1 MNRKKAIITVS
12 LFFLLFGCGTDS
24 NTDQNK
30 QDTPITGSN
39 KLIDQQP
46 SADAKEM
53 INKHEE
59 ISAIKAVNNSETIV
73 VAVKVNH
80 SERFTL
86 KSLRKK
92 MEKELKDS
100 FPKLDVEFSTDLKI
114 FLELE
119 KLEEEIQA
127 DHFTEDKLDKGLK
140 EIIKL
145 SKEQT

>member
-24 NTDQNK
+24 TTEQDK
-30 QDTPITGSN
+30 QDTPIKGSN

-46 SADAKEM
+46 SSDAKE
-53 INKHEE
+53 ILNKHEE
-59 ISAIKAVNNSETIV
+59 ITAIKAVNNSKTIV
-73 VAVKVNH
+73 VAVKVKH

-86 KSLRKK
+86 KSLKKK
-92 MEKELKDS
+92 MTKELKDS
-100 FPKLDVEFSTDLKI
+100 FPKLDVVFSTDLKI

-119 KLEEEIQA
+119 KLEKEMQTGPL
-127 DHFTEDKLDKGLK
+127 TEKSFNKKLDK
-140 EIIKL
+140 IIKL